1 MCHCEASI
9 DPLGFANIVM
19 SIDHYRNIYIY
30 MCVCVSVVMPWDV
43 YFTRSATNVTITNGV
58 DNQTVK
64 LLVLLNQRYRR

>member
-1 MCHCEASI
+1 MCHFEASI

-19 SIDHYRNIYIY
+19 SIDHYRNIYVYIY
-30 MCVCVSVVMPWDV
+30 MCVCVMPWDV
-43 YFTRSATNVTITNGV
+43 YFTRSATNVTITNGA